1 MRKVQFQQ
9 SQDMSSSEYLMPKWL
24 TCTNI
29 CCSHVNTMKEAYCF
43 SGLGKSIFTFLA
55 SAKRLH
61 RLPQPLRWTVSGTI
75 FYLTIV
81 TMVLF

>member
-1 MRKVQFQQ
+1 
-9 SQDMSSSEYLMPKWL
+9 
-24 TCTNI
+24 
-29 CCSHVNTMKEAYCF
+29 MKEAYCF